1 MRILARFLRI
11 ALLVALLPL
20 SMPIVGAG
28 RADAQALVADLS
40 AHEIA
45 ITAGFSGTE
54 LLLFGATEG
63 EGDVV
68 VVVRG
73 PAIPMN
79 VRRKSRVLGIW
90 INTESMRFNEV
101 PSFYRVASSKPIE
114 QITTPGMRQR
124 LQIGIDSVRAQPVRE
139 ESAEALQAFRA
150 GMIRNKVRDALWD
163 DSTGQVTFLG
173 PKLFRTTIKFPP
185 NVPTGNYTVEVF
197 LLKDGRE
204 AGGQTTPMRVKKT
217 GIGAAIY
224 NFAHQQAALY
234 GLAAVLVAV
243 AAGWS
248 ASAAFRRG

>member
-1 MRILARFLRI
+1 MHAPRLL
-11 ALLVALLPL
+11 ALLALFLF
-20 SMPIVGAG
+20 GTDAG
-28 RADAQALVADLS
+28 RARAQALVADLS

-63 EGDVV
+63 EGDVI

-73 PAIPMN
+73 PSTTMN

-90 INTESMRFNEV
+90 INTESLRFDEV
-101 PSFYRVASSKPIE
+101 PSFYRVASSRPIKE
-114 QITTPGMRQR
+114 ITTPGMRQR
-124 LQIGIDSVRAQPVRE
+124 HQIGIESVRAEPAVAASPQKLE
-139 ESAEALQAFRA
+139 AFRA
-150 GMIRNKVRDALWD
+150 GLIRTKVREDLWD
-163 DSTGQVTFLG
+163 DATGQVTFLG

-185 NVPTGNYTVEVF
+185 NVPTGIYNVEVF

-204 AGGQTTPMRVKKT
+204 VGGQTSPMRVKKT

-224 NFAHQQAALY
+224 DFAHAQAALY
-234 GLAAVLVAV
+234 GLAAVLLAV
-243 AAGWS
+243 AAGWT

>member
-1 MRILARFLRI
+1 MGILARL
-11 ALLVALLPL
+11 ALVPLLFALLPL
-20 SMPIVGAG
+20 AMLAVGAG
-28 RADAQALVADLS
+28 RAVAQSLVADLS
-40 AHEIA
+40 SHEIA

-73 PAIPMN
+73 PAVTMN

-90 INTESMRFNEV
+90 INTQSMRFNEV

-124 LQIGIDSVRAQPVRE
+124 LQIGIESVRAQPARE
-139 ESAEALQAFRA
+139 TSAEALRDFRA

-163 DSTGQVTFLG
+163 DAPEQVTFLG
-173 PKLFRTTIKFPP
+173 PKLFRTTIKFPA

-217 GIGAAIY
+217 GVGAAIY
-224 NFAHQQAALY
+224 DFAHQQAALY